1 MAQAILCIFLEL
13 PEEEDG
19 WGGGARTSCSPCPTL
34 SSFLDSQPETC
45 LPAPPAEGC
54 DSFLFGSDQC

>member
-19 WGGGARTSCSPCPTL
+19 WGGGARTSCSRASPFPLLT
-34 SSFLDSQPETC
+34 
-45 LPAPPAEGC
+45 
-54 DSFLFGSDQC
+54 